1 MWQMGFVASPRTLGE
16 LEHLLKV
23 DERVMRYIIQRQKPF
38 AALPNT
44 YSVARQAKRAL
55 EART

>member
-1 MWQMGFVASPRTLGE
+1 MADGASSPARGPLGE

-23 DERVMRYIIQRQKPF
+23 DERVIRYIIQRQKPF